1 MEATKVSLE
10 DWTFDV
16 DTPRF
21 LKEAAENCNGGM
33 YAICWNIFQT
43 LLGEVAVRAT
53 EINDPV
59 LNFLM
64 LKLNLYDCSELK
76 ISRREAMKLC
86 KEEYQKQFTNF

>member
-1 MEATKVSLE
+1 MEATKVSLS

-16 DTPRF
+16 NTPQF

-33 YAICWNIFQT
+33 YAACWNIFRT
-43 LLGEVAVRAT
+43 LLGEVAVRAS

-64 LKLNLYDCSELK
+64 LKLNLYDCSNLK
-76 ISRREAMKLC
+76 ISRRKAMRLC
-86 KEEYQKQFTNF
+86 KEEYLKEITNY